1 MLYINRYPNKHNS
14 GKYQFWLY
22 RMITEILIY
31 FNILVTC
38 CMMKNWLS
46 PLSSASMSV
55 LLEVL
60 LSSKS
65 LHHH

>member
-1 MLYINRYPNKHNS
+1 
-14 GKYQFWLY
+14 
-22 RMITEILIY
+22 MIAKIVIY
-31 FNILVTC
+31 FYILVTC